1 LIGLLSVSDT
11 DTTVVAAGMTGGKK
25 GRVISKKNPDFAR
38 NAVVIKSTLETLNF
52 SQTSAIRTAVVMI
65 AVVAGMRFI
74 SFAGRRLLSSV
85 RNWSN
90 LCFDAVRLV
99 TIKKFRSIG

>member
-1 LIGLLSVSDT
+1 
-11 DTTVVAAGMTGGKK
+11 
-25 GRVISKKNPDFAR
+25 VISRKNPDFAR
-38 NAVVIKSTLETLNF
+38 NAAVIKLASETLNF

-65 AVVAGMRFI
+65 AAVAGMRFI

-90 LCFDAVRLV
+90 CCFDAVRLV
-99 TIKKFRSIG
+99 VIKNLGVLGNVDEF

>member
-1 LIGLLSVSDT
+1 
-11 DTTVVAAGMTGGKK
+11 M
-25 GRVISKKNPDFAR
+25 ISKQNLGFAR
-38 NAVVIKSTLETLNF
+38 CAAVIKSTLETLNF
-52 SQTSAIRTAVVMI
+52 SQTSAIKTAVVMI

-74 SFAGRRLLSSV
+74 SFAGRRLLSNV

-90 LCFDAVRLV
+90 FCFDAVRLV